1 MSTPIFKKKLLL
13 VVLFLAT
20 IFSFI
25 YAFNKSYDYKV
36 VSFKLKKSV
45 EEKNELQLELDE
57 KIASYK
63 KLAVKNKKLSKRV
76 ISEINK
82 IIDLK
87 DSVDDLDDDLK
98 KDKNALTKKITLTKR
113 LSKKVNYLASKI
125 DKAKLLKVNI
135 SEILTMKKRNSGKFT
150 KTTNKNKVDAFK
162 VSFYVLE
169 NEMAISGKKRIS
181 VKILDSQNNVVVAKN
196 EAKNNLIVDYKNES
210 LGVTLYFEVDRK
222 NVKPGGYK
230 VIVSIEGLLAGQKT
244 INLG

>member
-1 MSTPIFKKKLLL
+1 MSTPIFKKKILL
-13 VVLFLAT
+13 VLLFVAT
-20 IFSFI
+20 VFSFI

-36 VSFKLKKSV
+36 VSSKLKKSV

-87 DSVDDLDDDLK
+87 DSVDDLDNDLK
-98 KDKNALTKKITLTKR
+98 KDKNALTQKITLTKK
-113 LSKKVNYLASKI
+113 LYNKVNYLASKI
-125 DKAKLLKVNI
+125 DKARLLKVNI
-135 SEILTMKKRNSGKFT
+135 SEILTVKKRNSGKFT

-169 NEMAISGKKRIS
+169 NEMATPGKKRVSI
-181 VKILDSQNNVVVAKN
+181 KILDSQNNVVVTKSG
-196 EAKNNLIVDYKNES
+196 AKNNLIVDYKNES
-210 LGVTLYFEVDRK
+210 LSVTSYVEFDRE
-222 NVKPGGYK
+222 NVKAGRYK
-230 VIVSIEGLLAGQKT
+230 VIISIEGLSAGQKT

>member
-1 MSTPIFKKKLLL
+1 MSILIYKKKILF
-13 VVLFLAT
+13 VVLFILT
-20 IFSFI
+20 VFSFI

-36 VSFKLKKSV
+36 VSSKLKKSV
-45 EEKNELQLELDE
+45 EEKNELQLELNE
-57 KIASYK
+57 KIVSYE
-63 KLAVKNKKLSKRV
+63 KLAAKNKKLSKRV

-125 DKAKLLKVNI
+125 NKAKLLKVNI
-135 SEILTMKKRNSGKFT
+135 SEISMMKKRNNGKFT

-162 VSFYVLE
+162 VSFSVLE
-169 NEMAISGKKRIS
+169 NEMATPGKKRVSI
-181 VKILDSQNNVVVAKN
+181 KILDSQNNVVVAKKGT
-196 EAKNNLIVDYKNES
+196 KNNLIVDYKNES
-210 LGVTLYFEVDRK
+210 LGITSYIEVDRK

-230 VIVSIEGLLAGQKT
+230 VIVSVEGLSAGQKT

>member
-13 VVLFLAT
+13 VLLFIAT
-20 IFSFI
+20 VFSFI

-36 VSFKLKKSV
+36 VSSKLKKSV

-63 KLAVKNKKLSKRV
+63 KLAVRNKKLSKRV

-87 DSVDDLDDDLK
+87 DSVDDLDNDLK

-113 LSKKVNYLASKI
+113 LSKKVNFLASKI

-162 VSFYVLE
+162 VSFSVLE
-169 NEMAISGKKRIS
+169 NEMAAPGKKRVSI
-181 VKILDSQNNVVVAKN
+181 KILDSQNNIVVAKN
-196 EAKNNLIVDYKNES
+196 GTKNNLIVDYKNEL
-210 LGVTLYFEVDRK
+210 LGVTSYIEVDRE

-230 VIVSIEGLLAGQKT
+230 VIVSIEGLSAGQKT